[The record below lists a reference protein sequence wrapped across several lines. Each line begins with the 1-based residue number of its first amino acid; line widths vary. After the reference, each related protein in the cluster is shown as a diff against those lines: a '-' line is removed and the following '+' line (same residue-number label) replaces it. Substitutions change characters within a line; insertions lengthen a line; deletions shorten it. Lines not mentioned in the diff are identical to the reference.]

1 MMETIK
7 FQDNNWIISGDAT
20 LIQVPSIMK
29 FTINYDW
36 KNSISID
43 LKEVKEVDTS
53 LLGLIFEW
61 KRQAKRY
68 NKTVKI
74 KNTPTNLLSL
84 AKLYGVEEF
93 IS

>member
-1 MMETIK
+1 MMEPIK
-7 FQDNNWIISGDAT
+7 FQDNNWIISGDVT
-20 LIQVPSIMK
+20 LIQGPSIMK
-29 FTINYDW
+29 FTNDYEW

-43 LKEVKEVDTS
+43 LVEVKEVDTS
-53 LLGLIFEW
+53 LLGLIFEL

-74 KNTPTNLLSL
+74 KNTPANLLSL

>member
-1 MMETIK
+1 MESIK
-7 FQDNNWIISGDAT
+7 FQNNDWFMTGDIT
-20 LIQVPSIMK
+20 LNQVPNIMK
-29 FTINYDW
+29 LTVNHEW

-43 LKEVKEVDTS
+43 LISVKEVDTS

-61 KRQAKRY
+61 KRQAKKN

-74 KNTPTNLLSL
+74 KNTPANLLSL

>member
-1 MMETIK
+1 MEPIK
-7 FQDNNWIISGDAT
+7 FQNNDWFMTGDIT
-20 LIQVPSIMK
+20 LNQVPNIMK
-29 FTINYDW
+29 LTISHEW

-43 LKEVKEVDTS
+43 LINVKEVDTS

-61 KRQAKRY
+61 KRQAKKN

-74 KNTPTNLLSL
+74 KNTPANLLSL

>member
-1 MMETIK
+1 MMEPIK
-7 FQDNNWIISGDAT
+7 FQGNNWIIRGDVT
-20 LIQVPSIMK
+20 LIQVPSIMR
-29 FTINYDW
+29 FTNDHEW

-43 LKEVKEVDTS
+43 LEEVKEVDTS

-61 KRQAKRY
+61 KRQAKRN

-74 KNTPTNLLSL
+74 KNAPTNLLSL